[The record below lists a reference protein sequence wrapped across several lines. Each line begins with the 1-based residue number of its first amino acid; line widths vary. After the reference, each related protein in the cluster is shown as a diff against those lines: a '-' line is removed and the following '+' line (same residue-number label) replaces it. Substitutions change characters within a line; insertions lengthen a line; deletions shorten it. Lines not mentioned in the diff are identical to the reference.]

1 MVPAPEE
8 DSGLLSLLGDDPL
21 IPAAGGGL
29 LALLAG
35 LLAYRFVKRRRA
47 NHVDSSFLESKLQP
61 DSFFGA
67 SGGQRVDTND
77 STNGSSSMAYSPSQL
92 DAGDVDPVAE
102 ADVYLAYGRDLQA
115 EEILKEALK
124 INPNRVAIHAKLVEI
139 YAKRRDVV
147 AVNATALEAFKLTQ
161 GKAPE
166 WDRIRELGHD
176 LDPTNPLYTDGALPE
191 APAPSEGPASVPF
204 SAPTQPLSPDLDLD
218 LDLALPL
225 DDVPSQPA
233 PAPLPSDDPFGD
245 LNLDLEPPPAAVL
258 EPQEAPPP
266 ASDDISI
273 DLTEELDFPS
283 SNATEPARLT
293 PSEPEAAAAPSDSG
307 MIEFD
312 LDSLSMELD
321 KTMEP
326 TQVSPLPEPLP
337 EIAEPTPQVE
347 PTLDLDDEDDE
358 LDIHPED
365 PLATKLALAEEFN
378 AIGDADGARALVEE
392 VIAEASGA
400 LKTKAERLLE
410 QLA

>member
-8 DSGLLSLLGDDPL
+8 EAGLLSFLGDDPL
-21 IPAAGGGL
+21 IPAAGGGI

-35 LLAYRFVKRRRA
+35 LVAYRFVKRRRA

-124 INPNRVAIHAKLVEI
+124 INPSRVAIHAKLVEI

-166 WDRIRELGHD
+166 WDRIRELGRE
-176 LDPTNPLYTDGALPE
+176 LDPTNPLYADGALAE
-191 APAPSEGPASVPF
+191 APAPREGPASVPF
-204 SAPTQPLSPDLDLD
+204 SAPTQPPSADLDLD
-218 LDLALPL
+218 LDLDLPL
-225 DDVPSQPA
+225 DDLPSQPA

-245 LNLDLEPPPAAVL
+245 LNLDLEPPAAVL
-258 EPQEAPPP
+258 EPQEAPAPT
-266 ASDDISI
+266 SDDISI
-273 DLTEELDFPS
+273 DLTEDLDFPS

-293 PSEPEAAAAPSDSG
+293 PAAPEVAAAPSDSG

-312 LDSLSMELD
+312 LDSLSMELE
-321 KTMEP
+321 KPAEP
-326 TQVSPLPEPLP
+326 TQVTPLPEPLP
-337 EIAEPTPQVE
+337 EISEPAPQVE
-347 PTLDLDDEDDE
+347 PTLELEDDDDE

-392 VIAEASGA
+392 VIAEATGA